1 MTWTSTDDVDVFPD
15 TAGAPPAVRP
25 STGAPRLTVPAS
37 LRQGGRPARGE
48 GMPDRGRGTDGEATG
63 AARVARREVLSRTGL
78 AHPTGDG
85 ACRCV
90 GRGAD
95 PDRSPAGVVVV

>member
-1 MTWTSTDDVDVFPD
+1 MTWTSTDDVGVFPD

-25 STGAPRLTVPAS
+25 SAGTPRL
-37 LRQGGRPARGE
+37 
-48 GMPDRGRGTDGEATG
+48 PDRGRGTDGEATG